1 MSITCAT
8 DGATI
13 RYTVDGSEP
22 NETSAAYTG
31 PITVSV
37 STTLKAKAYLAG
49 WTPSQTASAAYTI
62 DSGPDNM
69 IYVPGGTFTMG
80 NTHGGGG
87 SDELPTHSVTLDP
100 FYISKYEVTQAEYA
114 LYLQPSSNWTSN
126 IGLGDDYPAYF
137 ASWHA
142 VLKYCN
148 LRSLAG
154 GLTPCYTIN
163 GSTDPA
169 DWGPVPYYGNPTW
182 DAAICDWSAD
192 GYRLPTEA
200 EWEYAA
206 RGAVD
211 PPDYLYSGSDD
222 INAVAWY
229 SANSGISSHPVGSK
243 APNELETYDMSGN
256 LIEWCWDWYGS
267 YSSTPQT
274 NPTGPASGPYRV
286 LRGGSWIA
294 SANNSRVAMR
304 HYLLPW
310 DRDLDIGFRVC
321 RRQ

>member
-1 MSITCAT
+1 MHTRRFFSPDIPPEVPIDPNPRPDLVFVQGGEFSMGSNDWAGTRPIHTVKITSFYMSTA
-8 DGATI
+8 
-13 RYTVDGSEP
+13 
-22 NETSAAYTG
+22 
-31 PITVSV
+31 PITQEQWRD
-37 STTLKAKAYLAG
+37 L
-49 WTPSQTASAAYTI
+49 
-62 DSGPDNM
+62 M
-69 IYVPGGTFTMG
+69 GTQ
-80 NTHGGGG
+80 
-87 SDELPTHSVTLDP
+87 L
-100 FYISKYEVTQAEYA
+100 
-114 LYLQPSSNWTSN
+114 SNWQEPHS
-126 IGLGDDYPAYF
+126 PAAMVNWYD
-137 ASWHA
+137 A
-142 VLKYCN
+142 VEYCN
-148 LRSLAG
+148 QRSLKEE
-154 GLTPCYTIN
+154 LTPCYK
-163 GSTDPA
+163 GRL
-169 DWGPVPYYGNPTW
+169 
-182 DAAICDWSAD
+182 DAIICDWSAN